1 MSVLEISPIVNQS
14 RTQMKRATK
23 AAKDVALGVQYSRG
37 QMSSEVKGVINR
49 ADVRTILKNKYG
61 ITQKEI
67 KMLDRTGPFRF
78 ELLSERR
85 CLEGYDHITNETA
98 PFIPKTAGLIIN
110 PRKGSGLPVTTISS
124 PESNLIVS
132 DSEFFAFCVKKAVD
146 MVNVYKEAVSKYSTH
161 SINKQLH
168 NETTELE
175 RPVKT
180 KLKDYKAAYVR
191 FDIRTLKRITAFFDN
206 LAEKKLQLDDK
217 FRDDREIALHKLKEA
232 VIEGWAKIQEEKFVA
247 QTPAQKAQSKARAKA
262 LSMARDWERK
272 NKLDNQSN

>member
-1 MSVLEISPIVNQS
+1 MSVLEINPIVNQS
-14 RTQMKRATK
+14 RTQMKRAAR
-23 AAKDVALGVQYSRG
+23 AAKDVALGVQHSKG
-37 QMSSEVKGVINR
+37 QISNEAKSILNR
-49 ADVRTILKNKYG
+49 EDVRTILENKYG
-61 ITQKEI
+61 IGKKEI
-67 KMLDRTGPFRF
+67 KMLDRTGPFRL

-85 CLEGYDHITNETA
+85 CLEGYDHKTNETT

-124 PESNLIVS
+124 PESNLIAS

-180 KLKDYKAAYVR
+180 KLMAFKAAYVR
-191 FDIRTLKRITAFFDN
+191 FDLKTMKKVSSFFDN

-217 FRDDREIALHKLKEA
+217 YMAERELALHKLKKT
-232 VIEGWAKIQEEKFVA
+232 VIEAWGKIQEEKFVA
-247 QTPAQKAQSKARAKA
+247 QTPAEKAKSKARAKA
-262 LSMARDWERK
+262 MSTAREWERK
-272 NKLDNQSN
+272 NKLMNQSN